1 MLTAINS
8 DLFNIL
14 SIQKQIGSEMAIMA
28 APTTFVLLIRHG
40 ENEYVATHK
49 LAGRTPGV
57 HLNDRGRAQAEA
69 LVKYL
74 EEQPLAAI
82 YSSPL
87 VRCVETARPL
97 AAARNLPIIE
107 EPAFLEVDYG
117 DWHGA
122 DLRELAKLPEW
133 RKVQYMP
140 STFRFPNGE
149 SLREVQSRAVAGV
162 EALRQRHPN
171 EVVAVFAHGDI
182 IRTTLA
188 HYLGAPLDLFQR
200 IVVQT
205 ASISI
210 LAFHDGTPAVL
221 TMNWASALPKL
232 EIKTD
237 PASALQTAEGTLSQ
251 RDAQDD
257 GKAVLATA
265 EHP

>member
-1 MLTAINS
+1 
-8 DLFNIL
+8 
-14 SIQKQIGSEMAIMA
+14 MASMA
-28 APTTFVLLIRHG
+28 DTTFVLLIRHG
-40 ENEYVATHK
+40 ENEYVTTHR
-49 LAGRTPGV
+49 LAGRTPNV

-69 LVKYL
+69 LVKHL

-97 AAARNLPIIE
+97 AAARNLPIVE

-133 RKVQYMP
+133 HKVQHTP

-149 SLREVQSRAVAGV
+149 SLREVQSRSVAGV
-162 EALRQRHPN
+162 EMLRHRHPN
-171 EVVAVFAHGDI
+171 EVIAVFAHGDV

-210 LAFHDGTPAVL
+210 LAFHDGAPAIL
-221 TMNWASALPKL
+221 AMNWTSSLPKL

-237 PASALQTAEGTLSQ
+237 PASAAQTTDGAVSQ
-251 RDAQDD
+251 GNAQDD
-257 GKAVLATA
+257 GKAILATA

>member
-1 MLTAINS
+1 
-8 DLFNIL
+8 
-14 SIQKQIGSEMAIMA
+14 MAVMA
-28 APTTFVLLIRHG
+28 DTTFILLIRHG
-40 ENEYVATHK
+40 ENEYVANHK

-69 LVKYL
+69 LVKLL

-87 VRCVETARPL
+87 ARCVETARPL
-97 AAARNLPIIE
+97 AAARNLPVIE

-133 RKVQYMP
+133 RKVQHTP

-149 SLREVQSRAVAGV
+149 SLREVQNRAVAGV
-162 EALRQRHPN
+162 EMVRQRHPN
-171 EVVAVFAHGDI
+171 EVVAVFAHGDV

-205 ASISI
+205 ASISV
-210 LAFHDGTPAVL
+210 LAFHDGAPSILA
-221 TMNWASALPKL
+221 MNWTATLPKL

-237 PASALQTAEGTLSQ
+237 PAAAAHPTDGSAPSGDATA
-251 RDAQDD
+251 
-257 GKAVLATA
+257 VIATA
-265 EHP
+265 ERR